1 MLNNFQ
7 LPFVTKTSNNDPLSD
22 SFNTMTYIKENYSL
36 KTFLK
41 QIDLKDEYL
50 YTFMSKYANYISK
63 MEFDT
68 EPDYQYLEALVL
80 SV

>member
-41 QIDLKDEYL
+41 QIDIKDEYL
-50 YTFMSKYANYISK
+50 YAFMSKYANYLSK